1 MGQRQLAAIMFT
13 DLVGYSALTQR
24 NEALA
29 IELLEKHW
37 ALLRPVF
44 AGCDG
49 REIKTIGDGFLIEF
63 PSALQAVRAGLAMQT
78 TLEEYNIEAEETH
91 HLNIRIGIHT
101 GDVERR
107 GDDVFG
113 LSGAGYRI
121 NNQGNC
127 KIQSKSQR
135 YSQH

>member
-1 MGQRQLAAIMFT
+1 MSRRQLAAIMFT
-13 DLVGYSALTQR
+13 DLVGYSALMHS

-78 TLEEYNIEAEETH
+78 FIKGFTQTQ
-91 HLNIRIGIHT
+91 
-101 GDVERR
+101 VE
-107 GDDVFG
+107 G
-113 LSGAGYRI
+113 LLGAGYR
-121 NNQGNC
+121 
-127 KIQSKSQR
+127 
-135 YSQH
+135 YSVTR